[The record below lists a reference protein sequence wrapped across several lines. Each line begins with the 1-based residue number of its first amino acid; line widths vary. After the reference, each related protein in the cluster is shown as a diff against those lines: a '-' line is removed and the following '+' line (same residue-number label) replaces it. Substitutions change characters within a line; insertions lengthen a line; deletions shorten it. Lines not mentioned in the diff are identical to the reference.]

1 MRKIRFGVVVLI
13 AILSFTAAAVRYANG
28 LEYLWTVLTGLWVVN
43 YLILL
48 REKNRAID
56 AMDRTLDKYSK

>member
-1 MRKIRFGVVVLI
+1 MRKIRFGVVMLI
-13 AILSFTAAAVRYANG
+13 AILSFSAAAVRYING
-28 LEYLWTVLTGLWVVN
+28 LEYIWTVLTGLWVVN

-56 AMDRTLDKYSK
+56 AMDRTIEKYSK